1 MSILKDRY
9 FTRDCASCPFWDEGA
24 CSMVANCS
32 TFSNQFLQGGKFYS
46 ALAVT
51 KMVSIGGPL
60 PSLLQNGHYID
71 RDGNLMDKI
80 PDHGLDIAKDLA
92 LNKDI
97 VGIFVLMIDK

>member
-9 FTRDCASCPFWDEGA
+9 FTRDCAACPFWDEGA

-60 PSLLQNGHYID
+60 PSLLQNGYYID
-71 RDGNLMDKI
+71 CDGQLMNKV

-92 LNKDI
+92 LNKNI
-97 VGIFVLMIDK
+97 VGIFVSTIDK